1 MQPIGCPETS
11 IRIYHYSMRDN
22 PEEYSSQNCKIVY
35 LVVKVQSFSEA
46 FFNRLALVLDI
57 YSLAHHL
64 CKM

>member
-1 MQPIGCPETS
+1 
-11 IRIYHYSMRDN
+11 MRDN

-57 YSLAHHL
+57 YSLAHRL
-64 CKM
+64 CEM